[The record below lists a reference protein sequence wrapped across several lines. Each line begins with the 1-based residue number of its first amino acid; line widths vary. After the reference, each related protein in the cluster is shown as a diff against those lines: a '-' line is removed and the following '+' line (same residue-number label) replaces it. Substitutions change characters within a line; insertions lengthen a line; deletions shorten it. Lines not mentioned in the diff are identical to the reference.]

1 MEGDLKMEF
10 IKNNQVLKIK
20 ITYDDGACSFDDFI
34 QNSGLER
41 ISDYQWI
48 VIKNPDEKRFTADDL
63 KNAESVQNYMD
74 ELDLSVIDRM
84 DLTQKEAE
92 ELRHSLNWGLV
103 HDVGIARK
111 GLLSLSFVE
120 WYASLNCESGGD
132 DWADVM
138 ADYKNI
144 ARGDNGE
151 YAEIFIQGTD
161 EVHIAEIVNDFVMY
175 AFECPYYFSID
186 LIDAES
192 GDSIDDDSLGG
203 IYDDSYQLE
212 YLFETITESLDNM
225 PKLDKELRNIAVDE
239 LSKMDYSS
247 VNW

>member
-1 MEGDLKMEF
+1 MMF
-10 IKNNQVLKIK
+10 IKNNQMLEIK
-20 ITYDDGACSFDDFI
+20 IAFGEGSIFFDEFI
-34 QNSGLER
+34 ENAELER
-41 ISDYQWI
+41 VSDYQWLA
-48 VIKNPDEKRFTADDL
+48 IKNPDEKRFSADDL
-63 KNAESVQNYMD
+63 KNAEIVQDYMN
-74 ELDLSVIDRM
+74 ELNLSVIDRM
-84 DLTQKEAE
+84 DLTDEEAE

-120 WYASLNCESGGD
+120 WYAGLNCESGGD

-161 EVHIAEIVNDFVMY
+161 EVHIAEIVNGFVMY
-175 AFECPYYFSID
+175 AFECPYHFSID
-186 LIDAES
+186 LIDAKS

-203 IYDDSYQLE
+203 IYDNSYQLE

-225 PKLDKELRNIAVDE
+225 PKLDKELRDIAVDE